1 MGLAWAG
8 VTRARSQEDSMGFV
22 TRKERR
28 QTTDDRRQ
36 TLAAGG
42 PEGAVCA
49 AEIGDWDG
57 VQMGGRLTADGR
69 QIGPPGRQIDGR
81 LTADRSE
88 EHTSELQSQ
97 SISYAVFCLKK
108 KKNKYHMPST

>member
-28 QTTDDRRQ
+28 QTTDDRRR

-81 LTADRSE
+81 LTADRKASFW
-88 EHTSELQSQ
+88 LDLPAKVA
-97 SISYAVFCLKK
+97 ILGFAGCRLRPKV
-108 KKNKYHMPST
+108 